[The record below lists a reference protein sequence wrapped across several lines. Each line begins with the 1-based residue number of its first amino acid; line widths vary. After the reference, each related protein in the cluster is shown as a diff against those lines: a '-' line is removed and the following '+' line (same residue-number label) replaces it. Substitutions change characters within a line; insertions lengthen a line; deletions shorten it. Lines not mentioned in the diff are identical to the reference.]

1 MMRENLQAMSQSEL
15 QAYGNALM
23 KAYAQGGDRV
33 VMGGRMTRSEIIAEL
48 KAVGVELKERAAR

>member
-1 MMRENLQAMSQSEL
+1 MRENVQAMPQSEL

-23 KAYAQGGDRV
+23 KAYTQGGDRM
-33 VMGGRMTRSEIIAEL
+33 VMGAQMTRAEIVAEL